1 MIKVKQ
7 PPTFISPPQSTS
19 HGKRAPKV
27 RMNDRFSCLREN
39 AENCNSENINLFQ
52 CVSISKPVEQQKET
66 GKISQTVKKLPK
78 IEKEE
83 VSQPLAPLEKKN
95 EDPVDFSLI
104 FNKMGEY
111 FMSIYSPGE
120 ILFREEESTQITDF
134 LTE

>member
-7 PPTFISPPQSTS
+7 SPATFISHQSSS

-27 RMNDRFSCLREN
+27 RMNDHFTFLREKS
-39 AENCNSENINLFQ
+39 ENCNSENINIVQF
-52 CVSISKPVEQQKET
+52 VSSSKPVEQQKET
-66 GKISQTVKKLPK
+66 GKISQTVKKIPK

-83 VSQPLAPLEKKN
+83 VSQPLISQETKN

-104 FNKMGEY
+104 FNRMGEY
-111 FMSIYSPGE
+111 FMSIYSPGQ
-120 ILFREEESTQITDF
+120 IFFREEESTQITEF